1 MIQINERTLKVGDV
15 IKCNDKN
22 DMAEMT
28 QELGSHG
35 VYTDFIYEKDGQPG
49 YWLVVEGIR
58 FNAKQ

>member
-1 MIQINERTLKVGDV
+1 MQIDARTLKVGDV

-22 DMAEMT
+22 GMATMT
-28 QELGSHG
+28 TELGREG
-35 VYTDFIYEKDGQPG
+35 IYTDFVYEKDGQHG

>member
-1 MIQINERTLKVGDV
+1 MQIDARTLKVGDV

-22 DMAEMT
+22 DMAKMT
-28 QELGSHG
+28 IELGSHG
-35 VYTDFIYEKDGQPG
+35 VYTDFIYEKDGQHG